1 MSTYHSLNYHI
12 TFSTKNRTPWIKSH
26 WIGRLHAYIGGT
38 VNDLGGKALNIGGV
52 EDHVH
57 LLIGL
62 KPTHCISDFM
72 RELKKSASKW
82 VHEMIEFPPFEWQDG
97 YAVFSVSPT
106 GRESV
111 TKYIENQ
118 KEHHR
123 KKSFREELI
132 FMLKKAGIEFD
143 PKYLD

>member
-1 MSTYHSLNYHI
+1 M
-12 TFSTKNRTPWIKSH
+12 
-26 WIGRLHAYIGGT
+26 HAYLGGT
-38 VNDLGGKALNIGGV
+38 VNDLDGKALKIGGV

-57 LLIGL
+57 LLICL
-62 KPTHCISDFM
+62 KPTHRISDFM

-82 VHEMIEFPPFEWQDG
+82 VHETIDYPPFEWQDG

-111 TKYIENQ
+111 AKYIENQ

-123 KKSFREELI
+123 KESFREELI

>member
-1 MSTYHSLNYHI
+1 MSTFHSLNYHI
-12 TFSTKNRTPWIKSH
+12 TFATKNHTPWIKSD
-26 WIGRLHAYIGGT
+26 WIERLHAYIGGIA
-38 VNDLGGKALNIGGV
+38 NELDGKALKIGGV

-57 LLIGL
+57 LLVGL
-62 KPTHCISDFM
+62 KPTHRISDFM

-82 VHEMIEFPPFEWQDG
+82 VHDTMEYPAFEWQEG

-111 TKYIENQ
+111 AKYISNQ

-123 KKSFREELI
+123 RKSFREELI

>member
-1 MSTYHSLNYHI
+1 LSTYHSLNYHI
-12 TFSTKNRTPWIKSH
+12 TFSTKNRTPWIQAD
-26 WIGRLHAYIGGT
+26 WIERLHAYLGGT
-38 VNDLGGKALNIGGV
+38 VNDLDGKALKIGGV

-57 LLIGL
+57 LLICL
-62 KPTHCISDFM
+62 KPTHRISDFM

-82 VHEMIEFPPFEWQDG
+82 VHETIDYPPFEWQDG

-111 TKYIENQ
+111 AKYIENQ

-123 KKSFREELI
+123 KESFREELI

>member
-12 TFSTKNRTPWIKSH
+12 TFSTKNRTPWIKTE
-26 WIGRLHAYIGGT
+26 WIERLHAYIGGT
-38 VNDLGGKALNIGGV
+38 VNDLDGKALKIGGV

-82 VHEMIEFPPFEWQDG
+82 VHETIEYPPFEWQDG

-111 TKYIENQ
+111 AKYIENQ

-123 KKSFREELI
+123 KMSFREELI

>member
-12 TFSTKNRTPWIKSH
+12 TFSTKNRTPWIKSD
-26 WIGRLHAYIGGT
+26 WIERLHAYIGGT
-38 VNDLGGKALNIGGV
+38 VNNLDGKALKIGGV

-57 LLIGL
+57 LLVGL
-62 KPTHCISDFM
+62 KPIHRISDFM

-82 VHEMIEFPPFEWQDG
+82 VHETIEYPPFEWQDG

-111 TKYIENQ
+111 AKYIENQ

-123 KKSFREELI
+123 KMSFREELI
-132 FMLKKAGIEFD
+132 FMLRKAGIEFD